1 MSHFDE
7 NSFILREN
15 IEILWGL
22 QIISVLELWLACTAL
37 SLSSTYLTRFIK
49 FPFGVLELC
58 PGQKSGGEQTDGPI
72 TTCIPLLANKTH
84 CLSLFKR

>member
-15 IEILWGL
+15 MVILWGL
-22 QIISVLELWLACTAL
+22 QIISVLELWLAWTAL

-58 PGQKSGGEQTDGPI
+58 PGQKMEANRQTVQ
-72 TTCIPLLANKTH
+72 LLH
-84 CLSLFKR
+84 VFLC